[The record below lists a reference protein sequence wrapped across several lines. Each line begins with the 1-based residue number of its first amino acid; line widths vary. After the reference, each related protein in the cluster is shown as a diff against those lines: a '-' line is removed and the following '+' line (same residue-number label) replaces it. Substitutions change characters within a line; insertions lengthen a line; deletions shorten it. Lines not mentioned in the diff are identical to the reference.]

1 LHGLSEIS
9 LRDAL
14 RVKFFYLKNFT
25 KKFFLSGADN
35 QKLLEMIGKAVQ
47 RKAAR
52 HAGLEKLIQMA
63 DTLPGSRP
71 MVHIGG

>member
-1 LHGLSEIS
+1 MLS
-9 LRDAL
+9 D
-14 RVKFFYLKNFT
+14 
-25 KKFFLSGADN
+25 GADN